1 MQKFHTQI
9 TQLALDLTLGISSQD
24 RFDRLLEVLRNI
36 LHCDAAALL
45 AYRNQQFVPLAI
57 DGLYDEVMGRRFKLD
72 EHPRLEA
79 IARAGDVVRFPADS
93 DIADPYDGLIP
104 NKGDKLHVHAC
115 VGLPLI
121 AHGNLIGALTIDG
134 FDAHQFDQFS
144 DRDLRTISALASASL
159 HTSLLMKQLESQ
171 AVNAHEPNTA
181 PTKEINTAQEMIGQ
195 SGAMMDLRMQIQA
208 VANTDLSVLV
218 TGETGVGKELV
229 AAAIHSQSNRANQTL
244 VYLNCAALPESVAE
258 SELFGHVKGA
268 FTGAISHR
276 KGKFELADNGTLF
289 LDEVGE
295 LPLGLQSKLLRVL
308 QYGDLQRVGDDSVLK
323 VNTRIVAATNRD
335 LHQDVVNGQF
345 RADLYHRLS
354 VFPIHVPPLRER
366 EGDATL
372 LSGFFIEK
380 CKHKLN
386 LKHLSIS
393 PTALQVVRHYSWPGN
408 VRQLEHAIHRG
419 AVLAKTEAKHSNQII
434 LQPHHFE
441 LTQTDVSVIHN
452 AANDSPQF
460 HSLTSVENKNVESG
474 LKQATEDF
482 QTQMIT
488 QALNNNQQNWAATA
502 RELQIDSGNL
512 HRLAKRLGLKS

>member
-1 MQKFHTQI
+1 MQQFHQQM

-24 RFDRLLEVLRNI
+24 RFNRLLEVLRNL

-45 AYRNQQFVPLAI
+45 AYRNQEFVPLAI
-57 DGLYDEVMGRRFKLD
+57 DGLYPEVMGRRFQIN

-79 IARAGDVVRFPADS
+79 IARAGDVVRFPAES

-104 NKGDKLHVHAC
+104 NKGDKLHIHAC

-121 AHGNLIGALTIDG
+121 AHGKLIGALTIDG
-134 FDAHQFDQFS
+134 FDAHQFEQFS
-144 DRDLRTISALASASL
+144 DRDLRAISALAAASL

-171 AVNAHEPNTA
+171 AVHSVENNPQL
-181 PTKEINTAQEMIGQ
+181 TKEINLKQEMIGQ
-195 SGAMMDLRMQIQA
+195 SRAMIDLQMQIQA
-208 VANTDLSVLV
+208 VANTDLSVLIM
-218 TGETGVGKELV
+218 GETGVGKELV
-229 AAAIHSQSNRANQTL
+229 AASIHAQSHRAKQAL

-276 KGKFELADNGTLF
+276 KGKFELADHGTLF

-295 LPLGLQSKLLRVL
+295 LPLGLQAKLLRVL

-323 VNTRIVAATNRD
+323 VNTRIIAATNRD
-335 LHQDVVNGQF
+335 LHQDVVRGHF

-354 VFPIHVPPLRER
+354 VFPIHVPALRTR
-366 EGDATL
+366 EGDITL
-372 LSGFFIEK
+372 LAGFFLER
-380 CKHKLN
+380 CKNKLN
-386 LKHLSIS
+386 MKHLTIS
-393 PTALQVVRHYSWPGN
+393 STALHLLQQYTWPGN
-408 VRQLEHAIHRG
+408 VRQLEHAIHRA
-419 AVLAKTEAKHSNQII
+419 AVLSKNESKHSQQVV
-434 LQPHHFE
+434 LQPHHFQLDE
-441 LTQTDVSVIHN
+441 TQSAQFNI
-452 AANDSPQF
+452 ANPDHLKSDLSTPQ
-460 HSLTSVENKNVESG
+460 SMNISSG

-482 QTQMIT
+482 QTQVIT
-488 QALNNNQQNWAATA
+488 QILDKNQQNWAATA